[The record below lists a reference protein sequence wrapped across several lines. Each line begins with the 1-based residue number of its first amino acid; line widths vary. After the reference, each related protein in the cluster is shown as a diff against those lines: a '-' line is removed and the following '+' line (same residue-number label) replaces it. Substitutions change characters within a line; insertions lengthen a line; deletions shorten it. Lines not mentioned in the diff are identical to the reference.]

1 MNRTITKSI
10 WGVLSRLRC
19 ICVCKRIGR
28 VLSHETKKTSGFK
41 FRLLVCLA
49 RGILAGAQVTSD
61 HHQIYWRKQGLCIGH
76 NVVTLWCS
84 ALHGIERAQPTVL
97 GVVLPLVSIAVEKLV
112 TLECLGPKNWP
123 KSVVLIDIDRHH
135 HRSHHHLPTGLGE
148 CPLQINWERHR
159 KNQISLAGRFSAFN
173 HNRCKSYG
181 TELQTS
187 I

>member
-1 MNRTITKSI
+1 MHRPITKSI
-10 WGVLSRLRC
+10 WGVFSRLRC

-28 VLSHETKKTSGFK
+28 VLSHETQKTSGFK

-84 ALHGIERAQPTVL
+84 ANS
-97 GVVLPLVSIAVEKLV
+97 GVELPLVSIAVEKLV
-112 TLECLGPKNWP
+112 TRECLGPKNWP
-123 KSVVLIDIDRHH
+123 KSVVLIDIDRRH
-135 HRSHHHLPTGLGE
+135 HRSHHHLKTGLGE

-159 KNQISLAGRFSAFN
+159 KNQISGCVIFSIQ
-173 HNRCKSYG
+173 S
-181 TELQTS
+181 QWM
-187 I
+187 

>member
-28 VLSHETKKTSGFK
+28 VISHETKKTSGFK

-135 HRSHHHLPTGLGE
+135 HRSHHHSKGAPRMPSANKLRATSQEPDQLG
-148 CPLQINWERHR
+148 WE
-159 KNQISLAGRFSAFN
+159 IFSIQ
-173 HNRCKSYG
+173 S
-181 TELQTS
+181 QS
-187 I
+187 M